1 MSNKNKKPKSKLE
14 NANLIVDTIFK
25 IVTIIATIYTILK
38 G

>member
-1 MSNKNKKPKSKLE
+1 MSKKKKKPESKLE
-14 NANLIVDTIFK
+14 KINLIVDIIFK